1 MRPRPL
7 DPAAP
12 PAGAAAPGRS
22 GALRP
27 LAVLLGLAVVST
39 AHAPG
44 AITVRRGDT
53 LSELAQRHGTS
64 VAALRSAND
73 LSGSQVRAGQT
84 LQLPRERAASP
95 TRRDGGP
102 SRGQRVHVVR
112 SGENVSVIAQRYG
125 ASVSGVLR
133 ANRLGSRT
141 LIHPGQRLVVP
152 GRAEAGSG
160 QRRSPGAGTVAPGRQ
175 AVRDIVASTAR
186 RHGVS
191 PSLALAVA
199 HQESGFRQG
208 VVSSAGAIGVMQV
221 MPHVGRNLS
230 RQLGRPLDLYDT
242 RDNATAGVVLLRQ
255 LLRTQGSEARALAAY
270 YQGIG
275 SLARRGMLPSTTVYV
290 RNVLALRARFA

>member
-27 LAVLLGLAVVST
+27 LAVLLGLAVVTT

-64 VAALRSAND
+64 VAALRSANG
-73 LSGSQVRAGQT
+73 LSGSQIRAGQT
-84 LQLPRERAASP
+84 LQLTGGRAGSS
-95 TRRDGGP
+95 GG
-102 SRGQRVHVVR
+102 SSSAGGSSSGQRVHVVR
-112 SGENVSVIAQRYG
+112 SGENVSGIARRYG
-125 ASVSGVLR
+125 ASVSRVLR
-133 ANRLGSRT
+133 ANRLGSRA

-152 GRAEAGSG
+152 GRTASGG
-160 QRRSPGAGTVAPGRQ
+160 QRSGAVAPGRDT
-175 AVRDIVASTAR
+175 VRSIVASTAR

-199 HQESGFRQG
+199 YQESSFRQG

-230 RQLGRPLDLYDT
+230 RQIGRPLDLYDT
-242 RDNATAGVVLLRQ
+242 RDNVTAGVLLLRQ
-255 LLRTQGSEARALAAY
+255 LLRTQGPEARALAAY

-275 SLARRGMLPSTTVYV
+275 SLARRGMLPSTRAYI
-290 RNVLALRARFA
+290 RNVLALRTRFA

>member
-199 HQESGFRQG
+199 YQESGFRQG